1 MLDAMSGA
9 LIPVDGGGSPARCV
23 RCGALAVGPCARC
36 RQPVCG
42 DCCVLTEGGARV
54 WAICLACEDRGGR
67 SLQRGW
73 VSVIGWIA
81 VPILGL
87 AVLVALLSLLGAR

>member
-1 MLDAMSGA
+1 
-9 LIPVDGGGSPARCV
+9 
-23 RCGALAVGPCARC
+23 
-36 RQPVCG
+36 
-42 DCCVLTEGGARV
+42 VLTEGGARV

-73 VSVIGWIA
+73 GTVIGWIA

-87 AVLVALLSLLGAR
+87 AVLVALLTLLTAK

>member
-1 MLDAMSGA
+1 MSGA

-23 RCGALAVGPCARC
+23 RCGEPAVGPCARC
-36 RQPVCG
+36 REPVCG

-67 SLQRGW
+67 SLRAGW
-73 VSVIGWIA
+73 IAVIGWIA
-81 VPILGL
+81 GPIAAL
-87 AVLVALLSLLGAR
+87 ALLVALLSWIAGR